1 MIIKILAASRHIATY
16 QLHPI
21 WRAENELRDL
31 GYEFVDQT
39 ATKFDYSLVQTTGFG
54 KREGKQATE
63 FMHKHSPIIL
73 LDDAASTGT
82 HKMRYMRWHPD
93 HCVGYIKKQIL
104 RNRELYKTKYPRKR
118 NHYYELSK
126 IGTHL
131 NGETIP
137 DKTATDK
144 VLSKLHLGWSLA
156 LMERHGIQVEKTPTY
171 KDRFIDI
178 HYSVKTKYTSKMEKD
193 NLGKI
198 DNHYAFHRV
207 GCSLEVDMIVQKYKY
222 SVSGKC
228 RGSEYIRKMEQSKIC
243 ISPLGLGEVCFREL
257 EAITHGAIII
267 KPDMSGIETWPD
279 IYQAYKTYIPV
290 KWDWSDLEETINKVL
305 SNYNRYIPIAR
316 NAFEVVKGVWDNK
329 VFATKFDQIFKNVLS
344 TI

>member
-1 MIIKILAASRHIATY
+1 MIIKIIAASRHIATY

-21 WRAENELRDL
+21 WRAENELKDL
-31 GYEFVDQT
+31 GYEFVDHT

-82 HKMRYMRWHPD
+82 HKMRFMHWHPN

-131 NGETIP
+131 NRETAP

-156 LMERHGIQVEKTPTY
+156 LMERHGIQVKKTPTY
-171 KDRFIDI
+171 KSRPIDI
-178 HYSVKTKYTSKMEKD
+178 HYSVKTKYTTKMEKE

-207 GCSLEVDMIVQKYKY
+207 GCSLEVDRISRKYGY
-222 SVSGKC
+222 SISGPC
-228 RGSEYIRKMEQSKIC
+228 RGAAYLRNMEMSKIC

-257 EAITHGAIII
+257 ESISYGSIVI
-267 KPDMSGIETWPD
+267 KPDMSHIETWPD
-279 IYQAYKTYIPV
+279 IYRAYETYIPC
-290 KWDWSDLEETINKVL
+290 KWDWSDLEEIVHRVL
-305 SNYNRYIPIAR
+305 SDYGRYKPIAQE
-316 NAFEVVKGVWDNK
+316 AFRVVKSVWDNK
-329 VFATKFDQIFKNVLS
+329 VFATKFDEIMKGVIS